1 MKLLYSVPFSNQSL
15 TFYLPKGSYGYFLI
29 SYTGTNNATPKTRLD
44 LGNVQLVHNSN
55 PIINVDAEM
64 LSYLADLK
72 GGYTTFVSTTSATL
86 NATVIVPCGKF
97 NDRNNS
103 YVIND
108 NNKFYFKL
116 DFPNL
121 SNITGTI
128 SIYGV
133 PKLGVQNYM
142 YGIMQRNVVAS
153 GASTVSDVHRVSNA
167 LATYIKTSSSI
178 TQVQLV
184 RDNQVVADSTL
195 QDLGEFS
202 DFVNQV
208 ESSSSLIEVDFNLS
222 NDIREA
228 VSNEIQFKYVTSA
241 AVTVQQ
247 YFSFAVLTP
256 AVAHA
261 SVIDIDAQIAA
272 KVASGLIKDLPPKPI
287 KISGVKAS
295 QSIGSNVAD

>member
-72 GGYTTFVSTTSATL
+72 GGYTTFVSTPSGTL

>member
-1 MKLLYSVPFSNQSL
+1 MKLLYSVPFNNQSL

-72 GGYTTFVSTTSATL
+72 GGYTTFVSTTSSTL

-167 LATYIKTSSSI
+167 LATYIKTSGSI

>member
-72 GGYTTFVSTTSATL
+72 GGYTTFVSTTSGTL